1 LPLPSRD
8 AEHTL
13 DLLRFLLW
21 SAIPVVIVIACLGG
35 AWLSGRALKPVNDI
49 AAAAADQY
57 REPAER
63 LPVPETG
70 DELARLT
77 VC

>member
-1 LPLPSRD
+1 M
-8 AEHTL
+8 
-13 DLLRFLLW
+13 
-21 SAIPVVIVIACLGG
+21 VIVIACLGG